1 MSSEVRDVE
10 SGAPAA
16 NSRKRPVAAKAAS
29 GNDMF
34 TYGTGMLCDVSKGT
48 QEPVSDTA
56 DDDAS
61 DSDQFLKKAGQQRL
75 HDSASVLGVPKRIVC
90 ATIVLVGVLAL
101 VMMVMAHSMRRG
113 FRLGLGGYSGP
124 TVHDPSTREVAI
136 ARLAQRLDALQE
148 PETRSSVNGELN
160 TTITIGA
167 KRFENGPI
175 AFWTRAFDDSIPG
188 PILRVKPGDVLNLH
202 QINELG
208 PNVEGKWSPNTYHN
222 PNNTNVHFHG
232 MHVDPTG
239 IEDNVFRVLAPGE
252 SMDTQLHVPKHHPR
266 GLFHYHPHYH
276 GSVFLQMGGGM
287 VGAFVVEDDPETMPA
302 EYAAMKQH
310 IVALQEFRFDGGLM
324 SSLLDAAEAS
334 RSTLDMQPMYTQ
346 KAMLEERVRSLF
358 PHVQIKQR
366 PNKKVKLPENW
377 ESSDDNSDDNGL
389 PPVSSYFALNGQYLP
404 RIEVRPRENRLL
416 RMIHA
421 GGTAELVLS
430 IPGCSMQ
437 LAASDGIYLSKPRPL
452 HTLMVSPG
460 GRVDVIINC
469 EPNES
474 DKSSDGSSHEALRP
488 LQSVKNSALDGFLGK
503 NTDVYRGILAF
514 VHVQGESMEQAPIS
528 QLPPAP
534 ALYGDDASLMSL
546 STDDRAQMDSLP
558 FVFEFSMDMPVRKD
572 GFMYKQYTINHKLF
586 DGTSVHTMV
595 LGRVQ
600 EWVIVNRR
608 YEDDT
613 PAEKNHPFHLHTN
626 AFQIV
631 DMTHGH
637 GIDYEIGDWRDTI
650 LVPTPG
656 NVTIRFR
663 PLDYTGVVAAHCHI
677 LGHSDAGM
685 IAGVDMIAA

>member
-1 MSSEVRDVE
+1 MASEPRDVE
-10 SGAPAA
+10 AGAT
-16 NSRKRPVAAKAAS
+16 NSRKRPAAGKTATDPPS
-29 GNDMF
+29 F
-34 TYGTGMLCDVSKGT
+34 SYGTGIMCDLSRG
-48 QEPVSDTA
+48 A
-56 DDDAS
+56 DADAEDAG
-61 DSDQFLKKAGQQRL
+61 DSDQFLKKQPRPHAG
-75 HDSASVLGVPKRIVC
+75 ASISKRVAC
-90 ATIVLVGVLAL
+90 AAVALVGALAL
-101 VMMVMAHSMRRG
+101 LLVGTAHARRG
-113 FRLGLGGYSGP
+113 FRLGLGGYAGP
-124 TVHDPSTREVAI
+124 TLHDPSTRAAAV
-136 ARLAQRLDALQE
+136 ARLAQRLEALRE
-148 PETRSSVNGELN
+148 PETRAAVGGELN
-160 TTITIGA
+160 TTLTVGA
-167 KRFENGPI
+167 AHFEDGPI
-175 AFWTRAFDDSIPG
+175 AFWTRAFEGSVPG
-188 PILRVKPGDVLNLH
+188 PVLRVKPGDVLNLRLV
-202 QINELG
+202 NALG
-208 PNVEGKWSPNTYHN
+208 PNVDGEWAANTYHN

-252 SMDTQLHVPKHHPR
+252 EMLTQLHVPASHPR

-287 VGAFVVEDDPETMPA
+287 VGAVVVEDDPETMPA
-302 EYAAMKQH
+302 AYAAMQQH
-310 IVALQEFRFDGGLM
+310 VVALQEFRFDGGLM

-334 RSTLDMQPMYTQ
+334 RSTLDMQPTYTR
-346 KAMLEERVRSLF
+346 KAVLEERVRSLF

-366 PNKKVKLPENW
+366 PNKKVRLPDDW
-377 ESSDDNSDDNGL
+377 EAAPSRDKPVSDGDL

-404 RIEVRPRENRLL
+404 RIDVRPRENRLL
-416 RMIHA
+416 RLLHA

-430 IPGCSMQ
+430 IPGCSML
-437 LAASDGIYLSKPRPL
+437 LAASDGIYLSTPRPMQ
-452 HTLMVSPG
+452 TLLVSPG

-488 LQSVKNSALDGFLGK
+488 IQSVKNAALDGFLGK

-514 VHVQGESMEQAPIS
+514 VHVEGESMEQPPIA

-534 ALYGDDASLMSL
+534 TLYGDASSLLSL
-546 STDDRAQMDSLP
+546 SADDRAQMDALP
-558 FVFEFSMDMPVRKD
+558 FEFEFSMDVPVRKD

-586 DGTSVHTMV
+586 DGTSTHTMV

-637 GIDYEIGDWRDTI
+637 GVDYEVGDWRDTI

-685 IAGVDMIAA
+685 IAGVDMVAA